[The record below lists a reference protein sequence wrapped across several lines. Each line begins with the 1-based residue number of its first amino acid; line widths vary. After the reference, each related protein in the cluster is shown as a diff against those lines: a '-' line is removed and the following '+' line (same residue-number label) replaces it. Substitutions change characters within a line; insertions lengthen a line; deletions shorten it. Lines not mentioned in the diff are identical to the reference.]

1 MELLYSL
8 SSELLEKSIPHSIGW
23 YDTKEQVFR
32 SQAIRNE
39 EELWAS
45 VPEVLSCG
53 FEASETSTIYR
64 YLESTRSVDF
74 TNHFLVSVQERDT
87 ERLEQYGAVNV
98 FRTTE

>member
-1 MELLYSL
+1 M
-8 SSELLEKSIPHSIGW
+8 
-23 YDTKEQVFR
+23 
-32 SQAIRNE
+32 
-39 EELWAS
+39 
-45 VPEVLSCG
+45 PEVLSCG